1 MRRAVPS
8 ENLQRPPALSLHGE
22 GAAAP
27 GVSARPPLASWG
39 AAAQGPLAMRHKSLS
54 AWQLAR
60 DQPTGGP
67 HASSRCTLCPLNLKV
82 NKYIYVSRGKI
93 ITVRLDTARRLS
105 CQGPVCFFELRDDFL
120 GFAATSRHQAR
131 GKQERGP
138 PHVTAA
144 PCPSICLSP
153 SNPVFRNRCLDSP
166 EATPALCSPR
176 VTLSEG
182 SLPRLPPVL
191 PGWAAVS
198 PSALPRGCGRQRT
211 RGEARP
217 SLSLQTLKGA
227 VRHCCTDCQSPR
239 PLSRGQVTEAPG
251 GTFRDTLPLRVRQ
264 GWAGHPCRV
273 VAWAP
278 SLPFPSPGPV
288 LEPACMRGRGHPG
301 TSSQFR
307 GVVSMDDSGYL
318 TPQIITLPPPPMTLS
333 LQNYPLLDNCLPEP
347 SLARSVTLFQCL
359 WI

>member
-1 MRRAVPS
+1 MFQ
-8 ENLQRPPALSLHGE
+8 EE
-22 GAAAP
+22 
-27 GVSARPPLASWG
+27 
-39 AAAQGPLAMRHKSLS
+39 
-54 AWQLAR
+54 
-60 DQPTGGP
+60 
-67 HASSRCTLCPLNLKV
+67 
-82 NKYIYVSRGKI
+82 KI

-120 GFAATSRHQAR
+120 GFEATSRHQAH
-131 GKQERGP
+131 GKQDHGP

-144 PCPSICLSP
+144 SCPSICLSP

-166 EATPALCSPR
+166 EATPALCPL
-176 VTLSEG
+176 TATPSEG
-182 SLPRLPPVL
+182 SLPRLLPVL
-191 PGWAAVS
+191 PGGEAVS
-198 PSALPRGCGRQRT
+198 PSCCRGGAVWQWT
-211 RGEARP
+211 RGEASP
-217 SLSLQTLKGA
+217 SLSLHHLKGA
-227 VRHCCTDCQSPR
+227 VCHCCTDCQSPR
-239 PLSRGQVTEAPG
+239 PLSRGQVSEAPG

-318 TPQIITLPPPPMTLS
+318 SDSSNHHPSTTPDDSLS
-333 LQNYPLLDNCLPEP
+333 PELSP
-347 SLARSVTLFQCL
+347 SR
-359 WI
+359 